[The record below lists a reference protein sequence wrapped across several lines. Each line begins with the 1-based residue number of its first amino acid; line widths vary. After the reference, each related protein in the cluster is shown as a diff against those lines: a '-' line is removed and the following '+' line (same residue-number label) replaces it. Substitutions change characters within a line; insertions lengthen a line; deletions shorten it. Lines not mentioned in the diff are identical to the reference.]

1 MTSIT
6 LQHIHAPRPTSD
18 VTAAFNELAWAFRQ
32 LISALWA
39 SLSQRKLATV
49 LTAHEEADKLRA
61 MADGLAPRD
70 PHFAQDLY
78 AAADRHE
85 RGAKAA

>member
-6 LQHIHAPRPTSD
+6 LQHIHAPRPASS
-18 VTAAFNELAWAFRQ
+18 VTAAFNELVWASRQ

-39 SLSQRKLATV
+39 SLTLREVPAALTV
-49 LTAHEEADKLRA
+49 HEQADKLRA
-61 MADGLAPRD
+61 MADGLALKD

-85 RGAKAA
+85 WDANAD